1 MKSYL
6 KFISNIILKYALEN
20 KFLINDLINQLG
32 VKHIFDSELIN
43 IFLTLTKVGSPVFL
57 MFIPIFSCFSDND
70 AINGTDFSRS
80 CPAKGIDDFWCR
92 YDKIRFQ
99 RISEF
104 ETISTEFALLCHFGM
119 IGALLT
125 SLVQIGKGL
134 VFFYLF
140 FNQCGHGR
148 TNVPLAPIFKIALK
162 IISHRLRVIKV

>member
-1 MKSYL
+1 
-6 KFISNIILKYALEN
+6 
-20 KFLINDLINQLG
+20 
-32 VKHIFDSELIN
+32 
-43 IFLTLTKVGSPVFL
+43 
-57 MFIPIFSCFSDND
+57 MFIPIFSCFSEND
-70 AINGTDFSRS
+70 TINGTDFSRS

-134 VFFYLF
+134 VFFFIYSLTSMDMGGQTSPPSPRF
-140 FNQCGHGR
+140 SKW
-148 TNVPLAPIFKIALK
+148 L
-162 IISHRLRVIKV
+162 